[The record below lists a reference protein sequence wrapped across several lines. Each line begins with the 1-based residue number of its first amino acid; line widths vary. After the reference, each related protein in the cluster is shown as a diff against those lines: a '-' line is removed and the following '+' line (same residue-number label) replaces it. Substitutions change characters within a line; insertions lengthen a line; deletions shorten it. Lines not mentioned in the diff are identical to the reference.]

1 MVTVCVFYILC
12 PAATR
17 SMGQPGPLFQL
28 PGFRDYGSID

>member
-28 PGFRDYGSID
+28 PGLRDYGSID